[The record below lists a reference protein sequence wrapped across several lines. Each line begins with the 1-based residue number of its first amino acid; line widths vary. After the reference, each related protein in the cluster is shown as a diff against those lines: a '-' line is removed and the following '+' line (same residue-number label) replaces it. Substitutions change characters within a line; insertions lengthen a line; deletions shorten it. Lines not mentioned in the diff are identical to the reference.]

1 MQKNSEY
8 KLFANNSLKNLERG
22 GVNAYLRIA
31 NKLNHT
37 TMKKL
42 LLLVAMAT
50 MSICT
55 ANAQIPVKYHG
66 EVDLGYSIG
75 VGTFA
80 TGRVNI
86 HTIQGVQIGKYF
98 STGLGLG
105 LDYYHEFYEK
115 GELAIP
121 IYLNLKGY
129 LPVSEKVAP
138 YFSFD
143 IGAGV
148 GATSGVTG
156 MSGLYCTPAVGIK
169 AGKFKAQLGYNIQR
183 VSESG
188 IGFNI
193 NAIQIKVGLMF

>member
-1 MQKNSEY
+1 
-8 KLFANNSLKNLERG
+8 
-22 GVNAYLRIA
+22 
-31 NKLNHT
+31 
-37 TMKKL
+37 
-42 LLLVAMAT
+42 MAT
-50 MSICT
+50 MSICM
-55 ANAQIPVKYHG
+55 ANAQTRVKYHG

-75 VGTFA
+75 VGNFA

-98 STGLGLG
+98 STGIGLG

-143 IGAGV
+143 IGAGI
-148 GATSGVTG
+148 GATSGITG

-169 AGKFKAQLGYNIQR
+169 VRKFKAQLGYNIQR

-188 IGFNI
+188 IGFNM

>member
-1 MQKNSEY
+1 
-8 KLFANNSLKNLERG
+8 
-22 GVNAYLRIA
+22 
-31 NKLNHT
+31 
-37 TMKKL
+37 MKKL

-55 ANAQIPVKYHG
+55 ANAQVPVKYHG

-98 STGLGLG
+98 STGIGLG

-115 GELAIP
+115 GELTIP

-129 LPVSEKVAP
+129 LPISKKVAP

-188 IGFNI
+188 IGFNM

>member
-1 MQKNSEY
+1 
-8 KLFANNSLKNLERG
+8 
-22 GVNAYLRIA
+22 
-31 NKLNHT
+31 
-37 TMKKL
+37 MKKL

-50 MSICT
+50 MSVCA
-55 ANAQIPVKYHG
+55 ANAQVAVKYHG

-80 TGRVNI
+80 TGRVNV

-98 STGLGLG
+98 STGVGLG

-129 LPVSEKVAP
+129 LPVSKKVAP

-148 GATSGVTG
+148 GATSGLTG

-169 AGKFKAQLGYNIQR
+169 AGKFKAQVGYNIQR

-188 IGFNI
+188 IGINM